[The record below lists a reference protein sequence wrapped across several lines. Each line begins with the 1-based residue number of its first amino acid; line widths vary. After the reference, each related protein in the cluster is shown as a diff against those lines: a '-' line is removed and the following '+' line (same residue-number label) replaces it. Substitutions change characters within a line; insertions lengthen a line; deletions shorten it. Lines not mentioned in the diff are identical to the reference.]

1 MVGRFDAIWSH
12 RMSDGEDQILLTLIG
27 KLERIEGK
35 IDALRT
41 DLAQYGEGLSLLAD
55 AVRMQTT
62 RISEF
67 SVRMDEARDEE
78 VVAAHAL
85 RG

>member
-1 MVGRFDAIWSH
+1 
-12 RMSDGEDQILLTLIG
+12 MSDGEDQILLTLIG